1 MYNSKHGS
9 NVATS
14 RASGSRG
21 KGNKMKNL
29 SVFEARKTS
38 GMYHCASVGGVHYAA
53 LGTPTNL
60 TSEVYIVSEDFQN
73 ALYTKCRAYPQSEL
87 LAKLVSE

>member
-1 MYNSKHGS
+1 MG
-9 NVATS
+9 ATLQPAAP
-14 RASGSRG
+14 REAGA
-21 KGNKMKNL
+21 KENKMKNL